1 MPNAKKKKDV
11 GDALRQQR
19 YVKVAL
25 KSIRNP
31 KFSVALEDIQTS
43 DSILMVKERLLGD
56 PDGPLADMNYQVSN
70 IKFLVSGKVI
80 SDSRSLED
88 VAGEEPLVS
97 FTVLLTQP
105 SDEPEIAPPSNNL
118 EINENLW
125 ADIKGVIVKRLGE
138 SQGEKVYTRL
148 KSSW

>member
-19 YVKVAL
+19 YVKIAL

-56 PDGPLADMNYQVSN
+56 PDGPLADMNYHVSN
-70 IKFLVSGKVI
+70 IKFLVGGKVI